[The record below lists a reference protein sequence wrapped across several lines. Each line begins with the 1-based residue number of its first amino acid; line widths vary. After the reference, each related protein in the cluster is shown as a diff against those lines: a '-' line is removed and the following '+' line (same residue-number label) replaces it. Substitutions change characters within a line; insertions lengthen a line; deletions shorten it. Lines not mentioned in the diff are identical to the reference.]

1 MSRRAKRT
9 RRTFSREYKIEA
21 VRMITKGG
29 NSVSQIAEDLDVRPD
44 MLRRWKRK
52 FEQDESNAFPGNGQ
66 LRGEAQLLRKL
77 ERENQRLRQERDIL
91 KKALAIF
98 SKPTR

>member
-1 MSRRAKRT
+1 MSRRKNT
-9 RRTFSREYKIEA
+9 RRTFSREYKVEA

-29 NSVSQIAEDLDVRPD
+29 HSVAQIARDLDVRGD
-44 MLRRWKRK
+44 MLRRWKREL
-52 FEQDESNAFPGNGQ
+52 EQDEANAFPGNGQ
-66 LRGEAQLLRKL
+66 LRGEAQEIREL

-98 SKPTR
+98 STPLR

>member
-1 MSRRAKRT
+1 MSRRKST
-9 RRTFSREYKIEA
+9 RRTFSREYKVEA

-29 NSVSQIAEDLDVRPD
+29 HSVAQIARDLDVRGD
-44 MLRRWKRK
+44 MLRRWKREL
-52 FEQDESNAFPGNGQ
+52 EQDETSAFPGNGQ
-66 LRGEAQLLRKL
+66 LRGEAQEIREL

-98 SKPTR
+98 STPLR